1 MGIHMINFLPPEAKS
16 AVRREYVIR
25 ALGAWSLLFAV
36 VAMVGT
42 VLLLPTYVLLTRQL
56 DALAAEVVRA
66 EDVSAT
72 EAYKT
77 THDALATANALA
89 VQLRVAHAELVASK
103 MLDAI
108 RSAQTDAV
116 TLSGFSYT
124 HTGTAVKSVQVRGIA
139 ATRGALAEF
148 SAALERN
155 PLFARADVP
164 VSDLADDRNLEFTL
178 TIVLSPNS
186 T

>member
-1 MGIHMINFLPPEAKS
+1 MINFLPPEAKS
-16 AVRREYVIR
+16 AVRREYAIR
-25 ALGAWSLLFAV
+25 AVGAWLLLLAV
-36 VAMVGT
+36 VAAVEI
-42 VLLLPTYVLLTRQL
+42 VLLLPTYVLLARQL
-56 DALAAEVVRA
+56 DALAAEIVRT

-77 THDALATANALA
+77 THAALAKAHTLA
-89 VQLRVAHAELVASK
+89 GQLHVAHAGPVASK
-103 MLDAI
+103 VLDAI
-108 RSAQTDAV
+108 QAAETDAV
-116 TLSGFSYT
+116 ALSGFSYA
-124 HTGTAVKSVQVRGIA
+124 HTGIAVKSIQVRGIA

-178 TIVLSPNS
+178 TIVLAPDSI
-186 T
+186 